1 MIQAVIFD
9 MDGLLVDSEPLWHH
23 ARNEAFGAE
32 QLCWTETDQQNIMG
46 TSAQGWGE
54 YLEKRLDYRYTVPE
68 IIDMVVA
75 QMERFY
81 RTSVPLLPGARDV
94 IQVLHP
100 QYRLGVASGSS
111 QRLIR
116 AVLESAGWTDVFEK
130 IVSSDE
136 VAQGKPAPDVYLE
149 ATRQMNVPVEQTAVF
164 EDSANGIL
172 AGLAAGVKVIAV
184 PNAEYRP
191 AAEVLRRAHCVIPSL
206 NDFSLDM
213 LRNL

>member
-9 MDGLLVDSEPLWHH
+9 MDGLLVDSEPLW
-23 ARNEAFGAE
+23 ARARIEAFGMD
-32 QLCWTETDQQNIMG
+32 QLRWTETDQQNIMG
-46 TSAQGWGE
+46 NSAQGWGE
-54 YLEKRLDYRYTVPE
+54 YLEKRLDYRYSVSE
-68 IIDMVVA
+68 IIELVVA
-75 QMERFY
+75 QMEQFY
-81 RTSVPLLPGARDV
+81 FDAVPLLPGAREV
-94 IQVLHP
+94 IQLLRPH
-100 QYRLGVASGSS
+100 YRLGVASGSS

-116 AVLESAGWTDVFEK
+116 AVIQSADWTDVFEK

-136 VAQGKPAPDVYLE
+136 VAHGKPAPDTYLE
-149 ATRQMNVPVEQTAVF
+149 AIRQMNVPGAQTAIF

-172 AGLAAGVKVIAV
+172 SGLAAGVKVIAV

-191 AAEVLRRAHCVIPSL
+191 SADVLRKAHRVIPSL